1 MLQFSDRTSEELPLP
16 LAWKLSRKQ
25 SQMPSGHYAKKH
37 QVKCLEP
44 TMIYVLNGDVVHQ
57 TLELQLGRNHTA
69 CQTDTNRQ
77 PHHKRT
83 PRCYW

>member
-16 LAWKLSRKQ
+16 LAWKLCRKQ
-25 SQMPSGHYAKKH
+25 LQMPSGHSTEKH

-57 TLELQLGRNHTA
+57 TLELQLGGKGFPHRVPGP
-69 CQTDTNRQ
+69 NR
-77 PHHKRT
+77 KGLDLT
-83 PRCYW
+83 